1 MLNVHCR
8 FDPVFTHTPHKK
20 FLTITHC
27 SAKTII
33 MKSPV
38 KKFIISLLACF
49 VLYTLLGFLVV
60 PLVLKTILADKLSQS
75 LQQVVSIEKL
85 RMNPYVL
92 SVSIENLVIK
102 EKEGAE
108 QFASFGKFYV
118 NLQSKSLFKKAIIFK
133 ELLIEEP
140 FIHIKRNQEGAVNL
154 LSLVSAIEK
163 KKDTQSTEVSEK
175 KNKAV
180 IPIIQFDSI
189 NVSKGR
195 IIFSDASLSSVKHP
209 VSIRIQNLKL
219 TGKNISTAP
228 NSRGDITLSFEDE
241 PGGTVSAKGPLSII
255 PIFADLQVAVTN
267 YHILPFKA
275 HILDT
280 VRVIVEDGKIATKG
294 NILINESTEGKLT
307 AIYKGTAG
315 VSDFSSVDEVTKDR
329 FLEFKTLRFLNI
341 DMGYNPG
348 FLKIDNVNLSDF
360 YAGLIINP
368 DETINVLNILKK
380 EETTEKK
387 SQQLFDPII
396 IKEVSCKNGHIN
408 FTDKLIKPTYSTNLF
423 NFEGKILGLSSK
435 ETRRASVE
443 SRGKLDKT
451 VPIEITGEIDP
462 FSEDLFADIQI
473 TLDNKDLSPLTPYS
487 GKYLGYVIDRGK
499 LALNLKYKI
508 DKKKLISRNKIF
520 IDQLT
525 LGDEVDSPDA
535 IKLPVKLGIALL
547 QNRKGEIDLDVP
559 VTGKIDDPEFSVGYF
574 ILKIIG
580 NIIEKAVTAP
590 FAFIGSMFGGG
601 EELGYVEFG
610 YGGSTITEK
619 NAKKLDILVTALYD
633 RPLLK
638 LDIEGH
644 VDINKDMES
653 LRQSILEKKVKSAK
667 YDDYIKRGL
676 KSPSLEE
683 INIEPDEYR
692 KYLIMA
698 YAAERTV
705 KQEKG
710 NDRIEKL
717 KTDEVEQLML
727 SKIIITEGDL
737 RNLAYERASR
747 VRDYILR
754 SGKVEKERVFLVEPE
769 SLQAEIMENVKN
781 SRVKF
786 NLK

>member
-1 MLNVHCR
+1 
-8 FDPVFTHTPHKK
+8 
-20 FLTITHC
+20 
-27 SAKTII
+27 
-33 MKSPV
+33 MKSPA
-38 KKFIISLLACF
+38 KKFIVFLLAC
-49 VLYTLLGFLVV
+49 VILYTLLGFLVV
-60 PLVLKTILADKLSQS
+60 PLILKPILADKLSQS

-118 NLQSKSLFKKAIIFK
+118 NLQSKSLFKKAFIFK

-140 FIHIKRNQEGAVNL
+140 FIHIKRNQEGTVNL

-163 KKDTQSTEVSEK
+163 KEDAQGAEVSKEK
-175 KNKAV
+175 SKTA

-189 NVSKGR
+189 DISKGR
-195 IIFSDASLSSVKHP
+195 MIFSDASLSSVKHP
-209 VSIRIQNLKL
+209 VSIKIQNLKL
-219 TGKNISTAP
+219 TGKNISTVP
-228 NSRGDITLSFEDE
+228 NSRGNITLTFEDE
-241 PGGTVSAKGPLSII
+241 LGGTVSANGSFSIL
-255 PIFADLQVAVTN
+255 PIFADLQIAVTN

-280 VRVIVEDGKIATKG
+280 VRVIVKDGKLATKG
-294 NILINESTEGKLT
+294 NIIINESTEGKLT
-307 AIYKGTAG
+307 ATYKGMAA
-315 VSDFSSVDEVTKDR
+315 VSDFSSINEVTKGQ
-329 FLEFKTLRFLNI
+329 FLKVKTLRFINI
-341 DMGYNPG
+341 DTGYNPS
-348 FLKIDNVNLSDF
+348 FLKIDKINLSDF
-360 YAGLIINP
+360 YAGLVINA
-368 DETINVLNILKK
+368 DATINVLNILKKEEATGDSALDEK

-396 IKEVSCKNGHIN
+396 IKEVSFKNGHVN
-408 FTDKLIKPTYSTNLF
+408 FTDKSIKPPYSTNLF
-423 NFEGKILGLSSK
+423 NIEGKISGLSSK
-435 ETRRASVE
+435 GTHLADVQFQ
-443 SRGKLDKT
+443 GKLHKT
-451 VPIEITGEIDP
+451 VPIEIKGKIDP

-473 TLDNKDLSPLTPYS
+473 TVDNEDLNPLTPYS
-487 GKYLGYVIDRGK
+487 GKYLGYVIDKGK
-499 LALNLKYKI
+499 LVLNLNYKI
-508 DKKKLISRNKIF
+508 DGKKLISENKIF

-535 IKLPVKLGIALL
+535 IELPVKLGIALL

-559 VTGKIDDPEFSVGYF
+559 VTGKIDDPEFGVGYF

-590 FAFIGSMFGGG
+590 FALIGSIFGGG

-610 YGGSTITEK
+610 YGSSTITEK

-644 VDINKDMES
+644 VDINKDAEI
-653 LRQSILEKKVKSAK
+653 LRQSILEKKVKFAK
-667 YDDYIKRGL
+667 YDYYIKRGL
-676 KSPSLEE
+676 KTPSVEK

-698 YAAERTV
+698 YDAEIAL
-705 KQEKG
+705 KQKKEKG
-710 NDRIEKL
+710 RIEKL
-717 KTDEVEQLML
+717 RTDEVEQLML
-727 SKIIITEGDL
+727 SKIIVTKGDL
-737 RNLAYERASR
+737 RGLAYERTSQ
-747 VRDYILR
+747 VKDYILR
-754 SGKVEKERVFLVEPE
+754 SGKVEKERVFLVEPK
-769 SLQAEIMENVKN
+769 SLQTEMMENVKN

-786 NLK
+786 YLK

>member
-1 MLNVHCR
+1 
-8 FDPVFTHTPHKK
+8 
-20 FLTITHC
+20 
-27 SAKTII
+27 

-38 KKFIISLLACF
+38 KKFIISLLICF
-49 VLYTLLGFLVV
+49 ILYTILGFLVV
-60 PLVLKTILADKLSQS
+60 PLVLKTILADKFSQS

-118 NLQSKSLFKKAIIFK
+118 NLQSKSLFKKAFIFK

-140 FIHIKRNQEGAVNL
+140 FIHIKRNQEGTVNL

-163 KKDTQSTEVSEK
+163 KKDAQGTEVSKEK
-175 KNKAV
+175 SKAA

-189 NVSKGR
+189 DISKGR
-195 IIFSDASLSSVKHP
+195 MIFSDASLNSVKHP
-209 VSIRIQNLKL
+209 VSIKIQNLNL

-228 NSRGDITLSFEDE
+228 NSRGDIILTFEDE

-280 VRVIVEDGKIATKG
+280 VKVIVEDGKIATKG
-294 NILINESTEGKLT
+294 NIVINESAEGKLT
-307 AIYKGTAG
+307 ATYKGMAA
-315 VSDFSSVDEVTKDR
+315 VSDFSSVNEVTKGQ
-329 FLEFKTLRFLNI
+329 FLKVKTLRFINI
-341 DMGYNPG
+341 DTGYNPS
-348 FLKIDNVNLSDF
+348 FLKIDKINLSDF
-360 YAGLIINP
+360 YAGLVINA
-368 DETINVLNILKK
+368 DATINVLNIIKKEETTEDSALDEK

-396 IKEVSCKNGHIN
+396 IKEVSFKNGHIN
-408 FTDKLIKPTYSTNLF
+408 FTDKLIKPPYSTNLF
-423 NFEGKILGLSSK
+423 NIEGKISGLSSK

-443 SRGKLDKT
+443 FRGKLDKT

-462 FSEDLFADIQI
+462 FSEDLFADIRI
-473 TLDNKDLSPLTPYS
+473 ALDNKNLSPLTPYS
-487 GKYLGYVIDRGK
+487 GKYLGHVIDKGK
-499 LALNLKYKI
+499 LVLNLNYKI

-574 ILKIIG
+574 IIKIIG

-590 FAFIGSMFGGG
+590 FSFIGSIFGGG
-601 EELGYVEFG
+601 EELSYVEFA

-619 NAKKLDILVTALYD
+619 NTPKLDILVAALYD

-667 YDDYIKRGL
+667 YDYYIKRGL
-676 KSPSLEE
+676 KSPSVEE

-698 YAAERTV
+698 YASERTV

-710 NDRIEKL
+710 KDGIEKQ

-727 SKIIITEGDL
+727 SKIIVTKGDL

-747 VRDYILR
+747 VKDYILR
-754 SGKVEKERVFLVEPE
+754 SSKVEKERVFLVEPK
-769 SLQAEIMENVKN
+769 SLQAEKMENVKN
-781 SRVKF
+781 SRVNF
-786 NLK
+786 YLK